1 MTQQLPDPPYPADT
15 RAKGWRYELDM
26 ERVKQSDTW
35 LRARS
40 GAVRGALL
48 LLWSEAWQQT
58 PCGTLP
64 DDDELIA
71 LLIDMAPASFA
82 KAKPVLMRGWLP
94 ASNGR
99 LYHPVIT
106 ERVQEMLQRR
116 RKEAERK
123 AAARA
128 GTKPESDGSQTS
140 VPGLSHGTGLGLL
153 PESDTGTGTSTG
165 RQGKTEKPARKRA
178 APSGAVCPDDVAEEV
193 WRDWCE
199 LRKAK
204 RATVTPTVI
213 AEARAESAK
222 AGMTLEAF
230 LRVWCVRGSQGLQA
244 GWLKPNERAVVV
256 PINRQEALEARNQ
269 AVADEWLAQQGITP

>member
-1 MTQQLPDPPYPADT
+1 M
-15 RAKGWRYELDM
+15 
-26 ERVKQSDTW
+26 
-35 LRARS
+35 
-40 GAVRGALL
+40 
-48 LLWSEAWQQT
+48 LWSEAWQQT

-165 RQGKTEKPARKRA
+165 RQRKPGNTENPARKRA
-178 APSGAVCPDDVAEEV
+178 APAGASCPEDVAEDV
-193 WRDWCE
+193 WRDWMQ

-204 RATVTPTVI
+204 RAPVSDTVV
-213 AEARAESAK
+213 AEARSESVK

-244 GWLKPNERAVVV
+244 HWLRPNERATVV
-256 PINRQEALEARNQ
+256 PINRQEAQEQRND
-269 AVADEWLAQQGITP
+269 AAIRAWLAAGEA